1 VQDDGAGIATAKV
14 LQRAAERGLVVSEA
28 VLSELAVHEL
38 LFMPGFST
46 TDSVTALSGRGVG
59 LDVVRSNIQKI
70 GGTVAIH
77 SELGRGTRFI
87 LQVPIASSE
96 G

>member
-1 VQDDGAGIATAKV
+1 M
-14 LQRAAERGLVVSEA
+14 
-28 VLSELAVHEL
+28 LSELAAYEL

-46 TDSVTALSGRGVG
+46 ADSVTALSGRGVG

-87 LQVPIASSE
+87 LQVPLALS
-96 G
+96 